1 MKKVFILAYARAN
14 LGDDIFIKMLLEKY
28 PEIDFYIK
36 VKQYNFIEKMDKYKN
51 LNILIGNDT
60 DEELWKSQVDEYDGY
75 VYIGGSI
82 FMEGGKVYNLSPK
95 FYDFVKRC
103 KEKNIPFC
111 YISCNYGPYETK
123 EYFEL
128 SRQNFKT
135 CTDICFRDKYS
146 YNLFKDIENV
156 RYAPDYAFSYDIKK
170 QDKIPNSVGISVVNL
185 SVRKDLKH
193 KSEDYDRLLEN
204 NIKKYLDEGKKVYLY
219 SFCEHEE
226 DEEVIDKLTAKFKD
240 IISVKYD
247 GDISKF
253 LDIYSKMEYM
263 ICARFH
269 AMILSCICNQK
280 MLITSYSKK
289 IDNVIEDLKLEL
301 PIVHFKDISSN
312 MNIDLKDF
320 KLAENIEEIIEKSKR
335 QDEIFSK
342 ILGEK
347 SQN

>member
-146 YNLFKDIENV
+146 YNLF
-156 RYAPDYAFSYDIKK
+156 AFSGLPAFVKEGLF
-170 QDKIPNSVGISVVNL
+170 PEVV
-185 SVRKDLKH
+185 SA
-193 KSEDYDRLLEN
+193 Y
-204 NIKKYLDEGKKVYLY
+204 
-219 SFCEHEE
+219 
-226 DEEVIDKLTAKFKD
+226 
-240 IISVKYD
+240 
-247 GDISKF
+247 
-253 LDIYSKMEYM
+253 
-263 ICARFH
+263 
-269 AMILSCICNQK
+269 
-280 MLITSYSKK
+280 
-289 IDNVIEDLKLEL
+289 NV
-301 PIVHFKDISSN
+301 N
-312 MNIDLKDF
+312 
-320 KLAENIEEIIEKSKR
+320 
-335 QDEIFSK
+335 
-342 ILGEK
+342 
-347 SQN
+347 